1 MGCVGVE
8 RIHIPQERVK
18 CLNPVKIFGLETLI
32 PCRQRGLAQFGSHDW
47 QPEDIQYWSTLGP
60 SHLSSLLGL
69 GMILFTGVHRST
81 HLVLI
86 NHTKGHPWPTTEAP
100 PPIPNFQLWDQY
112 WWKIKA
118 QVVDH
123 QLRSKN
129 DQRDGLSLWCSNSTI
144 TLIRTLMV
152 SHSSENLGL
161 RPSGWSWMVKR
172 PCNILFYFCWDFNQL
187 AHIHCVSLLQ
197 NWSQTKLSWHI
208 WV

>member
-100 PPIPNFQLWDQY
+100 PPPDPQFPIMGSILMKDQGSGG
-112 WWKIKA
+112 WSSTEIKK
-118 QVVDH
+118 
-123 QLRSKN
+123 RSK
-129 DQRDGLSLWCSNSTI
+129 RWSLSLMLKLNHHSHPNLNGL
-144 TLIRTLMV
+144 TLIRKFRLETIRMV
-152 SHSSENLGL
+152 LDGQETVQHF
-161 RPSGWSWMVKR
+161 
-172 PCNILFYFCWDFNQL
+172 ILFLLGFQPTCTHPL
-187 AHIHCVSLLQ
+187 CVSSPELV
-197 NWSQTKLSWHI
+197 SD
-208 WV
+208 